1 MSLFLAL
8 KNKTYPA
15 AAAKPAVLDAE
26 SEGGLASLA
35 RLALATKQNEK
46 VESGSKIDV
55 SARPVPILESEQQP
69 LAKAKAAKA
78 ANSEQ
83 QPDNVGG
90 NLANITLDASGIR
103 TEAIKP
109 EFMAQL
115 MAANDEPSS
124 EQPPYS
130 GCEHVAIDGISCV
143 FHTKAGV
150 QEYVRLIAAGEA
162 PSQAFS
168 LACKFEDDFKQSE

>member
-1 MSLFLAL
+1 MSLFSAL

-15 AAAKPAVLDAE
+15 AAAKPAVRDAE
-26 SEGGLASLA
+26 SEGGLAALA

-46 VESGSKIDV
+46 VESGNKVDV

-69 LAKAKAAKA
+69 LANAKAAKA

-83 QPDNVGG
+83 SPD
-90 NLANITLDASGIR
+90 
-103 TEAIKP
+103 
-109 EFMAQL
+109 
-115 MAANDEPSS
+115 
-124 EQPPYS
+124 S
-130 GCEHVAIDGISCV
+130 GCEHVAIDGIFCV